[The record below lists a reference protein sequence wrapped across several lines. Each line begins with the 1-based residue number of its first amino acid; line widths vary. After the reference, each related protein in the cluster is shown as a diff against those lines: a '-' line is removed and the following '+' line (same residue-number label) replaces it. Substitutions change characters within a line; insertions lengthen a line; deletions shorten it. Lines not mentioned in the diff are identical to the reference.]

1 MLSGHDILRSKSIE
15 LRQIMPS
22 IEQIE
27 AQLQQRIVKYPQV
40 AWGRKQNDHWD
51 QQTNFIYHIYRW
63 DELQQ
68 QMRGFS
74 PSLRQ
79 YAINRWFS
87 FWSAKAVERIFCELP
102 GVTANINQYDRLVDF
117 TILGIKFDHKTSVF
131 PKRYGHTLDFARKN
145 RIHLIRWLYQHQ
157 SRQQRYHAANR
168 LFVILYASDGE
179 HWKLRADISGLRQVV
194 SRFRAGFDPS
204 KLESLM
210 IDEAHV
216 FSDIVWFVK

>member
-1 MLSGHDILRSKSIE
+1 MIYCGMKSID
-15 LRQIMPS
+15 LRQMMPS

-27 AQLQQRIVKYPQV
+27 AQLHQRIAAYPHT

-63 DELQQ
+63 DDLQQ
-68 QMRGFS
+68 RIRGVT

-79 YAINRWFS
+79 YAVNRWFS
-87 FWSAKAVERIFCELP
+87 FWSAKAIERIFCELP
-102 GVTANINQYDRLVDF
+102 EVTANLNQYDRLVDF

-145 RIHLIRWLYQHQ
+145 RIHLIKWLYQHQ

-168 LFVILYASDGE
+168 LFVMLYANDGE
-179 HWKLRADISGLRQVV
+179 HWKLRADISGLQQVV
-194 SRFRAGFDPS
+194 RAYGAGFDPS
-204 KLESLM
+204 KLASLT
-210 IDEAHV
+210 IDEDHV